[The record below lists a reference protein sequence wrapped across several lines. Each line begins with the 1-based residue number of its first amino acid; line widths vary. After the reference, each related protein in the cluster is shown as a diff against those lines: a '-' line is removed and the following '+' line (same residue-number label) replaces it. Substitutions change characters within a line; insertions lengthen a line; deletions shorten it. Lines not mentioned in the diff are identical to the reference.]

1 MEEEEDDTFSDI
13 DFSILT
19 MRWRDLSLFQDDLF
33 LGMQGMNIGIAD
45 ATITS
50 WEYSLLREYNELE
63 KTPLDSAMHVSAFSQ
78 MWLFA
83 VYEVMR
89 VWRDRIYSYQKWYK
103 AGGLDTAILNLGS
116 EDELNF
122 TKDVKRRQLERFRD
136 DEAFREK
143 ADKEWS
149 RFEPVYRMIELLRMN
164 LAKHAAPGK
173 DTMFTP
179 APGYGRINMNCGAMD
194 FEVVDKNGACHL
206 LNRRDVADALREAF
220 AAVSVPEKVSDDS

>member
-1 MEEEEDDTFSDI
+1 MEEDDDMFSDDDTSSDI

-19 MRWRDLSLFQDDLF
+19 MRWRDLSLFDDDIF

-45 ATITS
+45 AAITS

-89 VWRDRIYSYQKWYK
+89 IWRDRIYVYQKWHR
-103 AGGLDTAILNLGS
+103 AGGMDTAILNLGA

-122 TKDVKRRQLERFRD
+122 TKDVRRRQLERFRD
-136 DEAFREK
+136 DENFRNK

-149 RFEPVYRMIELLRMN
+149 QFEPVYRMTELLRMN

-173 DTMFTP
+173 DTMFP
-179 APGYGRINMNCGAMD
+179 RMPGYGRINMFCGAMD
-194 FEVVDKNGACHL
+194 FEVVDKSGAYHV
-206 LNRRDVADALREAF
+206 LNRRNVADALREAF
-220 AAVSVPEKVSDDS
+220 AAIKP